1 MSLDQWL
8 EITAGG
14 WKNKKRKKE
23 IVTGKSLSMLVWNRG
38 VAMDEIIYTILKRSG
53 GNYIACPIHI
63 IYFKIAKITF

>member
-14 WKNKKRKKE
+14 WKNKKRRKKE

-38 VAMDEIIYTILKRSG
+38 VAMDEIIYTTL
-53 GNYIACPIHI
+53 
-63 IYFKIAKITF
+63 